1 MDTNELCA
9 TKNYTVTV
17 GNPHEWILEV
27 LEVLATANVTLEYGL
42 LCGTACS
49 LHQLLAV
56 LEILSTCICSR
67 LLNDYETC
75 IVSCQK
81 NIFMQSRYCWQA
93 LHHWVVFRDT
103 VGVGCECINS
113 ISNVCC
119 AGPAINLIIITFCS
133 SVLSAECAWKSSW
146 VYSQHTQATHV
157 EVTKSSQ
164 KLP

>member
-1 MDTNELCA
+1 MNFGGFRGAGYSKCDTGIWSIMWDCMFTPSVTCCFGDIKYLYLFQTILN
-9 TKNYTVTV
+9 NY
-17 GNPHEWILEV
+17 G
-27 LEVLATANVTLEYGL
+27 
-42 LCGTACS
+42 
-49 LHQLLAV
+49 
-56 LEILSTCICSR
+56 
-67 LLNDYETC
+67 TC

-81 NIFMQSRYCWQA
+81 NIFMQSSYCWQA